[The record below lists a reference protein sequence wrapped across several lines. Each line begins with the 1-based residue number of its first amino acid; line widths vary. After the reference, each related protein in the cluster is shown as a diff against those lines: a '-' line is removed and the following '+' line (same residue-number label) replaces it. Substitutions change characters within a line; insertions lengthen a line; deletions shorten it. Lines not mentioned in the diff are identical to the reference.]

1 MIIHI
6 TFIDYSLYDFS
17 CRSLMLV
24 DRSQHLAVDMHS
36 ILAS

>member
-1 MIIHI
+1 MIINI

-17 CRSLMLV
+17 CRSLMPV